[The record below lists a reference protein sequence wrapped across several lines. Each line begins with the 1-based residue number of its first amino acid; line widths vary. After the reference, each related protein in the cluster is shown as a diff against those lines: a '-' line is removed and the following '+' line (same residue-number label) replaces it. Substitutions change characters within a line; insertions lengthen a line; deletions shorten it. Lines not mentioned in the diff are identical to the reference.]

1 MKKTV
6 RVFALAIVF
15 LFALG
20 LLASP
25 AYAESP
31 SKTDCEAGGGTYT
44 HIQGVAKCTTL
55 DPVGNSESDGGHS
68 QKTKDTESSN
78 GTLQNAP
85 HHQDSC
91 LGPGN
96 SGEGGGPCD

>member
-1 MKKTV
+1 MKMSV

-15 LFALG
+15 LFTLG

-25 AYAESP
+25 AYASSP
-31 SKTDCEAGGGTYT
+31 SQQDCEKSGGTYT
-44 HIQGVAKCTTL
+44 HVQGVASCTIL
-55 DPVGNSESDGGHS
+55 DPVGQSENDGGNS
-68 QKTKDTESSN
+68 QSTTDAESSN

-91 LGPGN
+91 TGPGG
-96 SGEGGGPCD
+96 SGEGGGPCH